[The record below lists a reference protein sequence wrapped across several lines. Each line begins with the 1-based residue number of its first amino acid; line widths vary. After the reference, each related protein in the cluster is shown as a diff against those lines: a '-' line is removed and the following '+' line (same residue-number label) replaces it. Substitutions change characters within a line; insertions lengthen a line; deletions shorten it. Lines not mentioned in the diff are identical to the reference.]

1 MKGIRIMKHTIRLI
15 CLLLLICVASSLF
28 VACGDETALSDDPSE
43 DAVDTSST
51 DEGFRLDKQDFGSIV
66 IKAATLNNYDFQA
79 CEIAP
84 LKLTAEPVNDAA
96 YNRARLIEQEYGIK
110 LEQVG
115 FEEQTELV
123 QAIREMV
130 TTGTDEYQIVCAP
143 LHYVAQLSRDDMYYD
158 LSSIDSNEYIDLA
171 QPYWD
176 QATIDYLSFNG
187 KTYFLNGDA
196 IVSDDEATWAVF
208 FNKDIAEDNHLAE
221 DYGASD
227 MYEIVSD
234 GKWTI
239 DMMYEMAK
247 KVTTDLGDSGMTW
260 DLNTED
266 IWGISAQ
273 LYDAYAFTV
282 AAGETMTRL
291 ENGLPVITVGDE
303 SNINA
308 YSKVHDIFSDTAYC
322 ALAETNGA
330 ASPTKYEDIV
340 QIFANGNALFTPE
353 KIGTVSNI
361 VMKEADIRYGILPM
375 PKLTETQDK
384 YYSTITVWWCSAL
397 AIPVS
402 NIEKFDATCF
412 ALEALAYYGQES
424 LTPEYYDRTLKY
436 KRFPDDAK
444 ASEMLDIIFRNR
456 LYDIGTVL
464 NFGTDWQ
471 NEMIYFYPEILRSGS
486 NTHIST
492 MDSFR
497 DAWQNAIDDF
507 IDTLT

>member
-1 MKGIRIMKHTIRLI
+1 MRISVKLI
-15 CLLLLICVASSLF
+15 CLLLALCAVSTLL
-28 VACGDETALSDDPSE
+28 VACGGEENTSEASSTPADQTVSE
-43 DAVDTSST
+43 DES
-51 DEGFRLDKQDFGSIV
+51 FRLEKKDFGGVV
-66 IKAATLNNYDFQA
+66 IKAATLKNYDFQA

-96 YNRARLIEQEYGIK
+96 YNRMTLIEQEYGIK
-110 LEQVG
+110 LEQIG
-115 FEEQTELV
+115 FDEQTDLV
-123 QAIREMV
+123 DTVREMV

-158 LSSIDSNEYIDLA
+158 LASTESNDYIDLG

-176 QATIDYLSFNG
+176 QSTVEHLSFNG

-221 DYGASD
+221 AYDAAD
-227 MYEIVSD
+227 MYELVTK

-239 DMMYEMAK
+239 DVMYEMAK

-260 DLNTED
+260 DVNTQD

-291 ENGLPVITVGDE
+291 EDGLPIITAGDE

-308 YSKVHDIFSDTAYC
+308 YDKVHNIFADTAYC

-330 ASPTKYEDIV
+330 ASATKYDDIV

-375 PKLTETQDK
+375 PKLNEAQDS

-402 NIEKFDATCF
+402 NIEKFDATCY
-412 ALEALAYYGQES
+412 ALEALAYYGQEA

-436 KRFPDDAK
+436 KRFPDDEEA
-444 ASEMLDIIFRNR
+444 AEMLDIIFRNR
-456 LYDIGTVL
+456 LYDIGIVL
-464 NFGTDWQ
+464 NFGTDWRD
-471 NEMIYFYPEILRSGS
+471 EMLYFYPEILRSGT
-486 NTHIST
+486 NTHISSL
-492 MDSFR
+492 DSFR
-497 DAWQNAIDDF
+497 DSWQNAIDEF
-507 IDTLT
+507 IETLT